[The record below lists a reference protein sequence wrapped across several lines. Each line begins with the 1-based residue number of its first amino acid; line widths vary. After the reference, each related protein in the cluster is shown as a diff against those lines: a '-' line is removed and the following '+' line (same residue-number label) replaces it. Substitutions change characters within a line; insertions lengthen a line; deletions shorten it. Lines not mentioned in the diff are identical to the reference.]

1 MLTGTPERPRPP
13 RLSGQVGRLVF
24 DIGAPI
30 ALYYV
35 LHGAGVSSLVA
46 LAAGAVLPALGA
58 LWQLAVR
65 HRVDMVAVVVLATI
79 SGSLVLSV
87 LAHSPRFLLAKDGLI
102 TGIWGAWFL
111 ATLAARRPA
120 AFLFAQPLLEGRRVF
135 AVTSW
140 DALWAAEPRFRRIWR
155 VATVWWAA
163 GLLADAVIRV
173 VMAYTLPVDV
183 VPGLGGALYPVT
195 FILLQ
200 VITNVYYQRAGL
212 NRILGARWRRPGS
225 QDGTAP
231 PGPARGGQ
239 APAAGNGSGRPGSD
253 AAAQQ
258 QDDEHDDHD
267 DHDGAYS
274 DVHRSGSSQSVLPA
288 QPGG

>member
-1 MLTGTPERPRPP
+1 M
-13 RLSGQVGRLVF
+13 F

-30 ALYYV
+30 AVYYA
-35 LHGAGVSSLVA
+35 LRSAGVPSLAA

-65 HRVDMVAVVVLATI
+65 HRADMVAVVVLATMA
-79 SGSLVLSV
+79 GSLVISLI
-87 LAHSPRFLLAKDGLI
+87 AHSPRFLLARDGLI

-120 AFLFAQPLLEGRRVF
+120 AFLFARPLMEGRRVF

-140 DALWAAEPRFRRIWR
+140 DELWAADPRFRRIWR
-155 VATVWWAA
+155 VSTVLWAA

-200 VITNVYYQRAGL
+200 LVTNVYYQFAGL
-212 NRILGARWRRPGS
+212 NRMLGARWLAPAGRP
-225 QDGTAP
+225 DGTAGARP
-231 PGPARGGQ
+231 CGAGPGGPELRV
-239 APAAGNGSGRPGSD
+239 PGSD

-267 DHDGAYS
+267 DHDGADT
-274 DVHRSGSSQSVLPA
+274 DVHRSGSSQSVLRA

>member
-1 MLTGTPERPRPP
+1 MLTGTPGAPRLP
-13 RLSGQVGRLVF
+13 RLSRQVGGLVF
-24 DIGAPI
+24 DIGGPI
-30 ALYYV
+30 ALYYA
-35 LHGAGVSSLVA
+35 LRGAGVSSLAA
-46 LAAGAVLPALGA
+46 LGAGAVLPAFGV

-65 HRVDMVAVVVLATI
+65 HRVDMIGVVVLATI
-79 SGSLVLSV
+79 AGSLVISV

-102 TGIWGAWFL
+102 TGIWGVWFL

-120 AFLFAQPLLEGRRVF
+120 AFLFARPLLEGRRVF

-140 DALWAAEPRFRRIWR
+140 DALWAAEPRFRRIWG
-155 VATVWWAA
+155 VATVWWGA

-200 VITNVYYQRAGL
+200 LITNVYYQRAGL
-212 NRILGARWRRPGS
+212 NRMLGARWGRAAGPA
-225 QDGTAP
+225 GTAP

-239 APAAGNGSGRPGSD
+239 APAAGNVSGRPGSD

-274 DVHRSGSSQSVLPA
+274 DVHRSGSSQSVMPA